1 MPWVYPWLKKNSFGL
16 GYQEVSKTTLPPVFQ
31 ERFCNHA
38 EILAPSSIPGQEKK
52 KDLRV
57 QQFLKNQRMVWS
69 YLSQAFE
76 VKQTQE
82 ALQKLKE
89 GNCKFNLV
97 VQAMAV
103 G

>member
-1 MPWVYPWLKKNSFGL
+1 
-16 GYQEVSKTTLPPVFQ
+16 
-31 ERFCNHA
+31 
-38 EILAPSSIPGQEKK
+38 
-52 KDLRV
+52 LRV
-57 QQFLKNQRMVWS
+57 QQFLENQRMVWS

>member
-1 MPWVYPWLKKNSFGL
+1 MH
-16 GYQEVSKTTLPPVFQ
+16 
-31 ERFCNHA
+31 CNHA

-52 KDLRV
+52 DLRV
-57 QQFLKNQRMVWS
+57 QQFLENQRMVWS

-89 GNCKFNLV
+89 GNRKFNLV